1 MVIMMKMGCFLMN
14 EARIIRSLPSTDG
27 RRGCVGNSAV
37 PLSSAALK
45 QPASPEGGFRLA
57 KRTPD
62 GGLGRTYSR
71 SSLCND
77 PLHGIDSP
85 WRTRAIGEAQ
95 EQGYTHLRA
104 TCPKCGRIEYRRRAN
119 ECIAAA
125 GQVAEPERKV
135 SLLELAQRWLRL
147 AFQVDEIQNR
157 NGFRGDALLD
167 PPDANQRTY

>member
-1 MVIMMKMGCFLMN
+1 MMKMGCFLMN
-14 EARIIRSLPSTDG
+14 EARIIRSLPSTDIG
-27 RRGCVGNSAV
+27 RGCVVLEYHVVGSVGNSAVGNSAV

-104 TCPKCGRIEYRRRAN
+104 TCPKCGRIADVPWPLLLGRRARTGTPYSATFPCGANGAGTRRRLLACVN
-119 ECIAAA
+119 SAL
-125 GQVAEPERKV
+125 PE
-135 SLLELAQRWLRL
+135 S
-147 AFQVDEIQNR
+147 
-157 NGFRGDALLD
+157 
-167 PPDANQRTY
+167 

>member
-1 MVIMMKMGCFLMN
+1 MIPFM
-14 EARIIRSLPSTDG
+14 E
-27 RRGCVGNSAV
+27 
-37 PLSSAALK
+37 
-45 QPASPEGGFRLA
+45 
-57 KRTPD
+57 
-62 GGLGRTYSR
+62 
-71 SSLCND
+71 
-77 PLHGIDSP
+77 IDSP
-85 WRTRAIGEAQ
+85 WRTRSIGEAQ

-125 GQVAEPERKV
+125 DQVAEPERKV
-135 SLLELAQRWLRL
+135 SLLEFAQRWLRL